1 MPIVGLDL
9 GSHNFRAVE
18 LERRK
23 NSFVLNKFGQYDN
36 PKLNLQSEEKSDLD
50 TYSTALKDFFDEIGF
65 STPEVVVSL
74 NEVNVYMRT
83 ITIPEMSDSDLKNS
97 INFEA
102 EQYIPLPI
110 SEVNLSYQKLESDVS
125 PEGKMNVQIVAAK
138 KAILDKYVEI
148 LKNSRILPRAIEPE
162 TIALG
167 RVLGDNK
174 ENPLG
179 TIILDM
185 GYQRTL
191 IIIVYYGFVRFTRS
205 IAIGGDVISRAI
217 QQGLN
222 LDYGQADEYK
232 KVYGIDQNQVDGKI
246 YEIARPIIDNV
257 LTEVKR
263 AGLFFT
269 KQNPGANM
277 KRVILT
283 GGTAL
288 MPGML
293 SYMASNLDM
302 EVELANPLK
311 YVELSGK
318 LEDQRAVFME
328 QGPIFSTPIG
338 LALKE
343 V

>member
-23 NSFVLNKFGQYDN
+23 NSFILNKFGQYDN
-36 PKLNLQSEEKSDLD
+36 PKLNLQSDEKSDLE
-50 TYSTALKDFFDEIGF
+50 TYSSALKDFFDEIGF

-74 NEVNVYMRT
+74 NELNVYMRT
-83 ITIPEMSDSDLKNS
+83 ITIPEMSDNDLKNS
-97 INFEA
+97 IAFEA

-125 PEGKMNVQIVAAK
+125 PEGKMSVQIVAAK

-246 YEIARPIIDNV
+246 YEVVKPIVDNI

>member
-9 GSHNFRAVE
+9 GSNNFRAVE
-18 LERRK
+18 IEGKK
-23 NSFVLNKFGQYDN
+23 NSFILNKFGHYDN
-36 PKLNLQSEEKSDLD
+36 PKLNLQSDEKGDIES
-50 TYSTALKDFFDEIGF
+50 YSSALKEFFDEIGF

-74 NEVNVYMRT
+74 NEMNVYMRT
-83 ITIPEMSDSDLKNS
+83 ITLPQMSDGDLKNS
-97 INFEA
+97 ITFEA
-102 EQYIPLPI
+102 EQYIPLPM
-110 SEVNLSYQKLESDVS
+110 SEVNLSYQKLDTEVL

-138 KAILDKYVEI
+138 KTILEKYVEI
-148 LKNSRILPRAIEPE
+148 LKQSRLIPRAIEPE

-167 RVLGDNK
+167 RVLGDNRD
-174 ENPLG
+174 NPLG

-185 GYQRTL
+185 GYKRTL

-205 IAIGGDVISRAI
+205 IPIGGEVISRAI

-222 LDYGQADEYK
+222 LDYSQADEYK
-232 KVYGIDQNQVDGKI
+232 KVYGIDPNQVDGKI
-246 YEIARPIIDNV
+246 YEVVKPIIDNV

-263 AGLFFT
+263 ASLFFT

-283 GGTAL
+283 GGTAQ
-288 MPGML
+288 MPGLL
-293 SYMASNLDM
+293 SYMAGNLDL
-302 EVELANPLK
+302 EVEVSNPLK
-311 YVELSGK
+311 YVELSSR
-318 LEDQRAVFME
+318 LEKQRAAFLE
-328 QGPIFSTPIG
+328 EGPIFSTPIG